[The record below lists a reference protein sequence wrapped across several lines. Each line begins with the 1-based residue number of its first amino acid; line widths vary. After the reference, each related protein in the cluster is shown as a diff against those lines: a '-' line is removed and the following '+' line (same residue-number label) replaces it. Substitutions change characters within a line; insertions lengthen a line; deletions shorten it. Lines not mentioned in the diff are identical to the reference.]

1 MPEQLTIYSRTW
13 PKSFLADYNRI
24 GESIWLFLFLL
35 VRADPETGYFRASF
49 RRVAEETGVS
59 VVKLKQWLEQLEQEG
74 YLVDESLDSKMI
86 VRVEL

>member
-1 MPEQLTIYSRTW
+1 MPEPLTIYSRTW
-13 PKSFLADYNRI
+13 PGKFLADYNRT

-59 VVKLKQWLEQLEQEG
+59 VVKLKQWLEQLEGEG
-74 YLVDESLDSKMI
+74 YVRDESLNNKLI
-86 VRVEL
+86 VRLVQ